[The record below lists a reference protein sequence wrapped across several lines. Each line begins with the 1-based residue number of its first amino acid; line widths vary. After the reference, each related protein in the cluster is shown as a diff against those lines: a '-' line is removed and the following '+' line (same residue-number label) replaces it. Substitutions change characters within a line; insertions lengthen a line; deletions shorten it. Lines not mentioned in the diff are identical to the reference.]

1 MGSAQYQVTNFTV
14 DDAATLKAKLDG
26 NSSVLARTGA
36 AFQCYA
42 TSPAGMTVKAAAGG
56 LMVNGSSVE
65 NGIQTSAAITAPSAN
80 PRIDR
85 VVIDAIT
92 GLASVIQGVEA
103 VSPVPPPIPA
113 GKLPVAQIALAT
125 STTAITNILISDE
138 RVLLQGRAQANSLD
152 LERVSRRGRHFAA
165 LNLV

>member
-1 MGSAQYQVTNFTV
+1 MTTAQYQITNFTV

-26 NSSVLARTGA
+26 NSSVLTRTGA

-42 TSPAGMTVKAAAGG
+42 NSPAAMNVKVAAGG
-56 LMVNGSSVE
+56 LMVSGMLVE
-65 NGIQTSAAITAPSAN
+65 SAIQTSGTITAPSVN

-85 VVIDAIT
+85 VVIDAVT
-92 GLASVIQGVEA
+92 GVASVITGAEAGV
-103 VSPVPPPIPA
+103 PVAPPIPL

-125 STTAITNILISDE
+125 STIAITNILISDE
-138 RVLLQGRAQANSLD
+138 RALQQGRAAGLLD
-152 LERVSRRGRHFAA
+152 LERAVRRGRHFAA